1 MLTITYPNQ
10 MHTNIFK
17 ISSMPELQMTLGCI
31 DKLPILEDFPKTKRT
46 IIATIISELGMNI
59 LKYAGHGEV
68 RIYSKVSNS
77 ESYID
82 IVAKDHGPG
91 IADVALALQD
101 HFSTG
106 GTLGLGLSGVK
117 RMADRFNINSDQ
129 FNGTVIVA
137 RKYLKQS
144 SLQKYSE
151 TISNT
156 MDGHQPTELKDLNY
170 NVSSFFKPFGH
181 NIKGGDAT
189 LAVKHNNGFLLAII
203 DVLGHGEQASLL
215 ASNIVE
221 YISNNLTTNLVN
233 LMHDLHTTF
242 RCSRGAAINL
252 VYIDLKRQSCHSIS
266 VGNTNTAIIGNK
278 QWKSLSYNGIVG
290 HRIPSTLAEQTTTFI
305 PGDLIL
311 LWTDGLPTRQT
322 LDMVDTIRYKT
333 AEQITHQLITELA
346 KPFDDSGCLVFK
358 WMK

>member
-10 MHTNIFK
+10 MDANIFK
-17 ISSMPELQMTLGCI
+17 ISSLPELQMTLGCI
-31 DKLPILEDFPKTKRT
+31 DKLPILEDLSKAKRT
-46 IIATIISELGMNI
+46 IITTIISELGMNI

-68 RIYSKVSNS
+68 RIYSKVSSS

-82 IVAKDHGPG
+82 IVAKDNGPG
-91 IADVALALQD
+91 IPDVTLALQD

-144 SLQKYSE
+144 SLHKYSKAILN
-151 TISNT
+151 TI
-156 MDGHQPTELKDLNY
+156 DEHQPTESKDPNF
-170 NVSSFFKPFGH
+170 NVSSSFKHFGH

-189 LAVKHNNGFLLAII
+189 LAVKHKDGFLLAII
-203 DVLGHGEQASLL
+203 DVLGHGEEAFSL

-233 LMHDLHTTF
+233 LMHDLHATF
-242 RCSRGAAINL
+242 KCSRGAAINL
-252 VYIDLKRQSCHSIS
+252 AYINLKRQSCHSIG
-266 VGNTNTAIIGNK
+266 VGNTNTAIIGNRN
-278 QWKSLSYNGIVG
+278 WKGFSYNGIVG
-290 HRIPSTLAEQTTTFI
+290 DRIPSTLAEQTTTFI

-311 LWTDGLPTRQT
+311 FWTDGLPSRQT
-322 LDMVDTIRYKT
+322 LDMINTIKYKT
-333 AEQITHQLITELA
+333 AEQITHQLIAKLA

-358 WMK
+358 WLN

>member
-1 MLTITYPNQ
+1 MPA
-10 MHTNIFK
+10 NIYK

-31 DKLPILEDFPKTKRT
+31 AKLTILEDFSQAKRT

-91 IADVALALQD
+91 IADVTLALQD

-137 RKYLKQS
+137 RKYLKRS
-144 SLQKYSE
+144 SLQKHSE
-151 TISNT
+151 SILNT
-156 MDGHQPTELKDLNY
+156 MDEYQPSESKDLNY
-170 NVSSFFKPFGH
+170 NVSSFFKPFEH
-181 NIKGGDAT
+181 NIRGGDAT
-189 LAVKHNNGFLLAII
+189 LVVKHNDGFLLAII
-203 DVLGHGEQASLL
+203 DVLGHGENAYSL

-233 LMHDLHTTF
+233 LMHNLHTTF
-242 RCSRGAAINL
+242 RYSRGAAINL
-252 VYIDLKRQSCHSIS
+252 AFIDLKRQSCRSIG
-266 VGNTNTAIIGNK
+266 VGNTNTAIIGNI
-278 QWKSLSYNGIVG
+278 QWKAFSYNGNVG

-311 LWTDGLPTRQT
+311 LWTDGLPRQT
-322 LDMVDTIRYKT
+322 LDMAVKIRYKT
-333 AEQITHQLITELA
+333 AEQITQQLINELA

-358 WMK
+358 WIK